1 MLTWCWL
8 MRVRRQRHA
17 HWAIAPDAAAAA
29 GVDVL
34 SVEKTQQWETPA
46 SVWEYVTGRWPIDF
60 DACASP
66 LNALAPRYE
75 TSDGDFLART
85 DLRGITIFCNPPYS
99 LDRNATGSCGAIERF
114 ICKLVEFANSIF
126 IDITRVYCILKS
138 ITCILKRIQYNLYL
152 KEYTICSRNS
162 STGAPKTIYIRGVN
176 TFIHSSVA
184 SGPTTDFPCLSIMRC
199 ITPLSASSRA
209 AHFANSIL
217 F

>member
-152 KEYTICSRNS
+152 KEYTNMFQELKHWGTQNHLHTRCEH
-162 STGAPKTIYIRGVN
+162 
-176 TFIHSSVA
+176 IHSQQR
-184 SGPTTDFPCLSIMRC
+184 GIRTNYRFPMSLDHALYHTLECFLACSTLC
-199 ITPLSASSRA
+199 
-209 AHFANSIL
+209 
-217 F
+217 